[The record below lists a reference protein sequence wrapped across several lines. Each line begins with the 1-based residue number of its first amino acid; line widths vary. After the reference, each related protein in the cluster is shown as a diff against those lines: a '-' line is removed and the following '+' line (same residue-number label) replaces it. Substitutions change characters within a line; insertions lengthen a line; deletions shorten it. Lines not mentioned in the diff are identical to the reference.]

1 MVGDALLARLWLGR
15 LIVLGIAV
23 VILFMALVPLGF
35 TPRFFPRPDFLLCL
49 SFAVALRR
57 PEFLPV
63 WLLAA
68 MFLLADFLMMR
79 PPGLWTAIVILA
91 IEFARNQEYRFR
103 EAVFPFEWLFV
114 AGIMFLAMLAN
125 RVVLTLVFLPVPGFG
140 SEMLHFVVT
149 ALVYPVVVAFSAVI
163 LRIRKISPDEAVLLG
178 HRL

>member
-1 MVGDALLARLWLGR
+1 MIGDALVARLWLGR
-15 LIVLGIAV
+15 LVVLGVAAA
-23 VILFMALVPLGF
+23 ILFIALVPLGF
-35 TPRFFPRPDFLLCL
+35 TPRFLPRPDILLCL

-68 MFLLADFLMMR
+68 IFLLADILLLR

-125 RVVLTLVFLPVPGFG
+125 RLVLTMVFLPVPGFG
-140 SEMLHFVVT
+140 SEMLYFVVT
-149 ALVYPVVVAFSAVI
+149 ALVYPIVVAFVSVV